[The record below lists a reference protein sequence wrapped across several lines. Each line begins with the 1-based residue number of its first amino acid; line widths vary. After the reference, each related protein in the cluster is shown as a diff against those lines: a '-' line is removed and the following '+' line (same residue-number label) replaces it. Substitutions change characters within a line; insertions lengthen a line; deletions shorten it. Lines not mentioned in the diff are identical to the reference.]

1 MKTLIFYVSYIIYRV
16 DYNNIIPNWEIIKR
30 LNETNNVPQQQQQQA
45 EHKSSET
52 FRNCCTAISSHFYA
66 LSTKRKC

>member
-1 MKTLIFYVSYIIYRV
+1 MLSYIIYRV

-30 LNETNNVPQQQQQQA
+30 LNETNNVPQQQQA
-45 EHKSSET
+45 EHKSSVA
-52 FRNCCTAISSHFYA
+52 FRNCCTAISSHFYS